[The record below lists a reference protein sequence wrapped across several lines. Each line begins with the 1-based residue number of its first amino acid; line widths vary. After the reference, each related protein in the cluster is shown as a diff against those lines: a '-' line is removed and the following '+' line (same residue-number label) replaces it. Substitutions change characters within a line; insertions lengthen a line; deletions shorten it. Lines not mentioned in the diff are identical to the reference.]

1 MAEDEPVVEFFPP
14 DDEATGSP
22 LVDALNRF
30 AKTFPTL
37 HDPAEVEAFTK
48 SIEGLPDAA
57 ERYERFVKE
66 IAARYEK
73 WANESGIEP
82 N

>member
-1 MAEDEPVVEFFPP
+1 MAHDEPVIEYVPP
-14 DDEATGSP
+14 DDEESGSP
-22 LVDALNRF
+22 LVDALNRL
-30 AKTFPTL
+30 AKTFPVL
-37 HDPAEVEAFTK
+37 CDPAEVEAFTK

-57 ERYERFVKE
+57 ERYEQFVRE

-73 WANESGIEP
+73 WAEENGSKP